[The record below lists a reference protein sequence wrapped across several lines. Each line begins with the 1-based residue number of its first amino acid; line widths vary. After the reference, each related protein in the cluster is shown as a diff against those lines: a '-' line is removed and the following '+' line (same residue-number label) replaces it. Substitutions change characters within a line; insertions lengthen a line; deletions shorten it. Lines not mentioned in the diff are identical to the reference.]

1 MSDPRSGK
9 LGTLN
14 EDDDDDVLPSVLKAI
29 VQMNN
34 SVDCSPSLG

>member
-14 EDDDDDVLPSVLKAI
+14 EEDDDDDPDVWSVCPTESILNTSI
-29 VQMNN
+29 Y
-34 SVDCSPSLG
+34 